1 VRKFVVELKPKTYER
16 VAAGDDLAARRMLA
30 VSFAYP
36 PAASPRAV
44 QVARL
49 LRHLKVQTTL
59 VCADYD
65 DKDRI
70 DPTLVREAEAPLA
83 RCVRVPFERSAPRSF
98 LSRVA
103 YRLDLPLVDKAP
115 DQFAPWKPAVLA
127 AVEGLLRDGGYEPD
141 VLATFGSPMSDH
153 LIGLV
158 LKRRLGVP
166 WVAHFS
172 DPWADNPFLG
182 YDPLTRK
189 YNRGLEARVLREAD
203 RLVFTTEETV
213 ELFASKHGREVAAK
227 SRVLPH
233 AFEPELFCAPA
244 ANDSSALVVRYV
256 GDFYGRRSP
265 APLFAALRRL
275 LDAEPA
281 TLEGVRFELVGAKD
295 ERRLREAGLGSLPEG
310 LVGSLPPVKYLES
323 LRLMCEADG
332 LLVID
337 APAELSVFLPSKLI
351 DYVGAARP
359 VFGITPKGAAAGLI
373 RRLGGWVAD
382 PSDAGAVAGTLKSF
396 LAYLRASAAEPA
408 AWGDAEVRR
417 GFEPSAVAEKF
428 AGMLREVLR

>member
-1 VRKFVVELKPKTYER
+1 VVELKPKADES
-16 VAAGDDLAARRMLA
+16 VAAVDEPAAREMLA

-49 LRHLKVQTTL
+49 LKHLKARTTL
-59 VCADYD
+59 ACADYYL
-65 DKDRI
+65 KDRV

-83 RCVRVPFERSAPRSF
+83 RCLRVPFERSAPRIF

-103 YRLDLPLVDKAP
+103 YRLDLPFVDKAP
-115 DQFAPWKPAVLA
+115 DRYAPWKPAVLA
-127 AVEGLLRDGGYEPD
+127 AVEALLRDERYRPD
-141 VLATFGSPMSDH
+141 VLVTFGSPMSDH
-153 LIGLV
+153 LIGLD

-182 YDPLTRK
+182 YDRLTRQ

-203 RLVFTTEETV
+203 RLVFTTDETV
-213 ELFASKHGREVAAK
+213 ELFVSKHGPAVAAK

-233 AFEPELFCAPA
+233 AFAPELFPAP
-244 ANDSSALVVRYV
+244 SARDASGLVVRYL

-265 APLFAALRRL
+265 APLFGALRRL
-275 LDAEPA
+275 LEAEPA
-281 TLEGVRFELVGAKD
+281 TLAGVRFELVGAKG
-295 ERRLREAGLGSLPEG
+295 EGQLEAAGLGSLPEG
-310 LVGSLPPVKYLES
+310 LVVARPSVKYVES
-323 LRLMCEADG
+323 LRLMSEADG

-359 VFGITPKGAAAGLI
+359 VFGITPPGAAAGLI

-382 PSDAGAVAGTLKSF
+382 PSDAAAAADTLKSF
-396 LAYLRASAAEPA
+396 LVFLRTSSGSSS

-417 GFEPSAVAEKF
+417 AFEPPAVAETF
-428 AGMLREVLR
+428 EAILREVLK

>member
-1 VRKFVVELKPKTYER
+1 MVELSPKADEGVAVENELAER
-16 VAAGDDLAARRMLA
+16 ELLA

-49 LRHLKVQTTL
+49 LKHLKVKTTL
-59 VCADYD
+59 ACADYD
-65 DKDRI
+65 HKDRI

-83 RCVRVPFERSAPRSF
+83 RCLRVPFERSGPRTF
-98 LSRVA
+98 ISRVA

-115 DQFAPWKPAVLA
+115 DQFVPWRPAVLA
-127 AVEGLLRDGGYEPD
+127 AVEEQVRDGWYEPD

-153 LIGLV
+153 LIGLI

-182 YDPLTRK
+182 YDRLTRR
-189 YNRGLEARVLREAD
+189 YNRALEARVVREAD
-203 RLVFTTEETV
+203 RLVFTTDETV
-213 ELFASKHGREVAAK
+213 ALFASKHGSAIERK

-233 AFEPELFCAPA
+233 AFDPELFGEPA
-244 ANDSSALVVRYV
+244 ARDSSSLVVRYL

-265 APLFAALRRL
+265 APLFRALRRL
-275 LDAEPA
+275 LDTEPA
-281 TLEGVRFELVGAKD
+281 TLEGVRFELVGGKG
-295 ERRLREAGLGSLPEG
+295 EGQLEEAGLGSLPEG
-310 LVGSLPPVKYLES
+310 LVVSLPSVKYLES
-323 LRLMCEADG
+323 LRLMSEADG

-359 VFGITPKGAAAGLI
+359 VFGITPPGAAAGLI

-382 PSDAGAVAGTLKSF
+382 LSDAVAVADTLKSF
-396 LAYLRASAAEPA
+396 LAHLRASAGETA
-408 AWGDAEVRR
+408 AWGDREVRR
-417 GFEPSAVAEKF
+417 SFEPSAVAERF
-428 AGMLREVLR
+428 AGILREVLR

>member
-1 VRKFVVELKPKTYER
+1 VRKFVVELNAKAHER
-16 VAAGDDLAARRMLA
+16 VAAGDDLAGREMLA

-49 LRHLKVQTTL
+49 LKHLKIQTTL

-65 DKDRI
+65 KKDRI
-70 DPTLVREAEAPLA
+70 DPTLAREAEEPLA
-83 RCVRVPFERSAPRSF
+83 NCVRVPFVRSAPRSF

-115 DQFAPWKPAVLA
+115 DQFGPWKPAVLA
-127 AVEGLLRDGGYEPD
+127 AVEVLLGAGWYEPD
-141 VLATFGSPMSDH
+141 VLVTFGSPMSDH
-153 LIGLV
+153 LIGLR

-182 YDPLTRK
+182 YDSLTRR
-189 YNRGLEARVLREAD
+189 YNRGLEARVLSEAD

-213 ELFASKHGREVAAK
+213 ELFASKHGRAVAAK

-233 AFEPELFCAPA
+233 ASAPELFPA
-244 ANDSSALVVRYV
+244 SSARDPSALVVSYV

-265 APLFAALRRL
+265 APLFEALRL
-275 LDAEPA
+275 LLGAEPA

-295 ERRLREAGLGSLPEG
+295 ERQLEAAGLGTLPEG
-310 LVGSLPPVKYLES
+310 LVVSRPPVKYLES
-323 LRLMCEADG
+323 LRLMKSSDG

-337 APAELSVFLPSKLI
+337 APAELSVFLPSKLV

-359 VFGITPKGAAAGLI
+359 VFGITPPGAAAGLI
-373 RRLGGWVAD
+373 RRLGGWVAN
-382 PSDAGAVAGTLKSF
+382 PSDAGAVADTLKSF
-396 LAYLRASAAEPA
+396 LAFLRASSGAPAE
-408 AWGDAEVRR
+408 WGDAVVRR
-417 GFEPSAVAEKF
+417 GFEPSAVAERF
-428 AGMLREVLR
+428 AGIVREVLR

>member
-1 VRKFVVELKPKTYER
+1 MIELNDKVDER
-16 VAAGDDLAARRMLA
+16 VAAGDDLADREMLA

-49 LRHLKVQTTL
+49 LKHLKVKTTL

-65 DKDRI
+65 RKDRI

-83 RCVRVPFERSAPRSF
+83 SCVRVPFERSAPRSF
-98 LSRVA
+98 INRVA
-103 YRLDLPLVDKAP
+103 YRLDLPLVNKAP
-115 DQFAPWKPAVLA
+115 DQFGPWKPAVLA
-127 AVEGLLRDGGYEPD
+127 AVERLIRDGWYEPD

-153 LIGLV
+153 LIGLQ
-158 LKRRLGVP
+158 LKRRLRVP

-182 YDPLTRK
+182 YDRLTRR
-189 YNRGLEARVLREAD
+189 YNRALEGRVLREAD
-203 RLVFTTEETV
+203 RLVFTTDETV
-213 ELFASKHGREVAAK
+213 ALFASKHGAEVARK

-233 AFEPELFCAPA
+233 AFEPELFAGSA
-244 ANDSSALVVRYV
+244 ARDSSKLVVRYL

-265 APLFAALRRL
+265 APLFEALRRL
-275 LDAEPA
+275 LESEPA
-281 TLEGVRFELVGAKD
+281 TLEGVRFELVGGKG
-295 ERRLREAGLGSLPEG
+295 EGQLEEAGFGSLPEG
-310 LVGSLPPVKYLES
+310 LVVSRPSVKYVES
-323 LRLMCEADG
+323 LRLMKSADG

-351 DYVGAARP
+351 DYVGASRP
-359 VFGITPKGAAAGLI
+359 VFGITPPGAAAGLI

-382 PSDAGAVAGTLKSF
+382 PSDAGAVADALKSF
-396 LAYLRASAAEPA
+396 LTFLRDSVGSSA

-417 GFEPSAVAEKF
+417 GFEPAAVAERFK
-428 AGMLREVLR
+428 GILREVLR